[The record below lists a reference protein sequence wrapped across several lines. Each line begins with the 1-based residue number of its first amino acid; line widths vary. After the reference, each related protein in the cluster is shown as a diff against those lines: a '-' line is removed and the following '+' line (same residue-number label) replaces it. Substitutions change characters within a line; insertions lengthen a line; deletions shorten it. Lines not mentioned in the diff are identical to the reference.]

1 MNLTVSIIIN
11 SIMKKGK
18 YDYNRNSEDEY
29 PTQGE
34 LKDFAYSYDDSE
46 YSLDIEDGVI
56 IIDFTSDEEVHTDDD
71 AEQIRKNIE
80 FTENVSNEVSNEFVK
95 RYQLFCKNLSKRNIQ
110 LRLKM
115 AHQWVLTAPTLKC

>member
-1 MNLTVSIIIN
+1 MYEEDNGVNSEEKKREIIKTMRVVKKKWSSMKMNLTVSIIIN

-71 AEQIRKNIE
+71 AEQIRKKI
-80 FTENVSNEVSNEFVK
+80 
-95 RYQLFCKNLSKRNIQ
+95 LSLQK
-110 LRLKM
+110 
-115 AHQWVLTAPTLKC
+115 T